1 MAASDNL
8 KIQKLIKSAEEL
20 ARKGE
25 RQKALTEFNN
35 ILDIDP
41 GNEEVRKRI
50 SELQR
55 EASVMRNFKRT
66 RASRTHNAAKTVNS
80 EDFVAECM
88 KRSEEAFKAGDEVR
102 ALQELERAKRH
113 DPDNRTVRKK
123 IITVRRRIKADNLY
137 DMALAKLAEG
147 DIVSAVSKARSIF
160 NVWPSAPA
168 LSRLL
173 DKLEAWSPAESF
185 EESEAEDVEVLDEL
199 DFEDS
204 FDMVSETVQGT
215 QKVEISET
223 SAAEAAIATIRAR
236 ISRSDFSGALD
247 EAQKALEEHPG
258 NSTII
263 ELVERLRKP
272 AVDKKAPEAA
282 PVPAETEKKKF
293 PLIPIIAVLALILIA
308 VVFLV
313 IKPLEGQQSVAEEE
327 LVPVESFEPYSVN
340 YTVSGPETYSV
351 TVDGQPVTLLPDGSF
366 TIEGDAQG
374 SRSIEVRAS
383 GYETYTGELIPSG
396 GETAPSS
403 ITMDTLGT
411 NTVAVNFSPLLPEDA
426 DEVSEEDIIWLV
438 DGEPSESVTELPTGI
453 HVFQAE
459 LDGFNSVPESILV
472 DYSTEPEAISLALLS
487 RTDAQVIL
495 SLGADI
501 PGTALFYIDGSMVG
515 SGVRRIS
522 DILPFGRHTV
532 TVEVENYQSWSRTI
546 NLDSEGYSATVVPEQ
561 IVTTGRLLIAPEPW
575 ANVSVDG
582 VSAGQTPMAP
592 LELEEGSH
600 TVVLTNPDYQDQTIT
615 VTITPGE
622 DTSISYTAEPAEA
635 EGPEI
640 IEEEQPAIPPFA
652 ISQVAPETPGLARE
666 MGDVHGYITLDV
678 LVGTD
683 GSVKDVS
690 IVTDDL
696 GLGCGAAAEA
706 AVRQWVFN
714 PATRGGVPVEVTTRV
729 QVRFDID

>member
-20 ARKGE
+20 ARRGE

-41 GNEEVRKRI
+41 DNEKVRKRI

-66 RASRTHNAAKTVNS
+66 RASRTHNAGKSVNS
-80 EDFVAECM
+80 EDFIAECM

-123 IITVRRRIKADNLY
+123 ILIVRRRIKTDNLY

-147 DIVSAVSKARSIF
+147 DIESAVRKARSIF
-160 NVWPSAPA
+160 SIWPSAPV

-173 DKLEAWSPAESF
+173 DKLEAWKPAESPD
-185 EESEAEDVEVLDEL
+185 ELEAGNVELLEDL
-199 DFEDS
+199 DFEEN
-204 FDMVSETVQGT
+204 FQEVSEPAQGT
-215 QKVEISET
+215 KEVERTET
-223 SAAEAAIATIRAR
+223 SAAEAAIAAIRAR

-258 NSTII
+258 NSTIV
-263 ELVERLRKP
+263 ELVERLKKLSGE
-272 AVDKKAPEAA
+272 KKAAEA
-282 PVPAETEKKKF
+282 VPAESEKKKL

-313 IKPLEGQQSVAEEE
+313 IKPFKRQETAAEEVI
-327 LVPVESFEPYSVN
+327 VPEVTFEPYSVN
-340 YTVSGPETYSV
+340 YTVSGPERFSV
-351 TVDGQPVTLLPDGSF
+351 TVDGQAVNLLPDGSF
-366 TIEGDAQG
+366 TIEGDSEG
-374 SRSIEVRAS
+374 TRFIEVRAS
-383 GYETYTGELIPSG
+383 GYETYKGELVPSG
-396 GETAPSS
+396 GENAPSS
-403 ITMDTLGT
+403 ISMDTLGT
-411 NTVAVNFSPLLPEDA
+411 NTVVINFSPMLPEEA
-426 DEVSEEDIIWLV
+426 DPSAEDGIIWFV
-438 DGEPSESVTELPTGI
+438 DGEPAESGIVLPTGI

-459 LDGFNSVPESILV
+459 LEGFNSVPESILV
-472 DYSTEPEAISLALLS
+472 DYSSEPEAISLALLS
-487 RTDAQVIL
+487 QAESQVIL

-515 SGVRRIS
+515 SDVRRVS
-522 DILPFGRHTV
+522 EILPFGRHTI
-532 TVEVENYQSWSRTI
+532 TVEAENYELWSRTI
-546 NLDSEGYSATVVPEQ
+546 TLDSDGYSTTVVPVQ

-582 VSAGQTPMAP
+582 VSVGQTPMAP

-615 VTITPGE
+615 VSITPGE
-622 DTSISYTAEPAEA
+622 DTSIAYDAEPAEP
-635 EGPEI
+635 EGPDI
-640 IEEEQPAIPPFA
+640 IEEEEPTIPPFA
-652 ISQVAPETPGLARE
+652 ISQVAPETPGLARD

-683 GSVKDVS
+683 GSVKDVT
-690 IVTDDL
+690 IVSDEL

-714 PATRGGVPVEVTTRV
+714 PATQGGVPVEVTTRV
-729 QVRFDID
+729 QVRFDVE